1 MEKGEYKSMIDVS
14 GHKRNTRRAIGFED
28 HTEPIAI
35 NCCGYQKF
43 NTKNYS
49 QQRTAGRLD
58 YQIIYV
64 FKGAGHYQLH
74 NDWITMPAGSIILF
88 EPGDPQVYSYYAE
101 DHPEIYWIHFTGNQ
115 CDELLRH
122 FEIENAYI
130 GENLSLKL
138 LFQEIIL
145 ELQLKKPVYDEIVNS
160 DFYKMLALIQRS
172 RRQQDSPLDNIFCI
186 DRLIMQL
193 NQKYMDFW
201 DVSLMADFCDLSPS
215 YFSHMFKKKMG
226 TSPIQF
232 LNDLRIQKAKELLSS
247 GCMSISTIA
256 ALVGFEDAL
265 YFSRVFKRETG
276 TSPTQFYQDLLQ
288 KNSPY

>member
-1 MEKGEYKSMIDVS
+1 MIDVS

-28 HTEPIAI
+28 HEEAVVV

-43 NTKNYS
+43 NTRDYS

-64 FKGAGHYQLH
+64 FKGAGHYFLH
-74 NDWITMPAGSIILF
+74 NEWVTMEAGNIILF
-88 EPGDPQVYSYYAE
+88 RPGEPQVYSYHAE
-101 DHPEIYWIHFTGNQ
+101 DHPELYWIHFTGNQ
-115 CDELLRH
+115 SEALLRH
-122 FEIENAYI
+122 FEIDNSFI
-130 GENLSLKL
+130 GEDLSIKL

-145 ELQLKKPVYDEIVNS
+145 ELQLKKPVYNEIVNS
-160 DFYKMLALIQRS
+160 DFLKLLALIQRS
-172 RRQQDSPLDNIFCI
+172 LRQQASPLDNMFGI

-193 NQKYMDFW
+193 NQKYMEYW
-201 DVSLMADFCDLSPS
+201 DVSMMAEFCDFSPS
-215 YFSHMFKKKMG
+215 YFSHMFKKRTG
-226 TSPIQF
+226 ISPIQF

-247 GCMSISTIA
+247 GCMNISTVA

-265 YFSRVFKRETG
+265 YFSRVFRRETG
-276 TSPTQFYQDLLQ
+276 TSPTRFYLDLLQ